1 MKLSIGDT
9 APTFTALIDNGEKIS
24 LSQFKGKNVILYFY
38 PKDDTPGC
46 TTEACDFTQ
55 HHSTFTDNN
64 TVIIGVSKDSVESH
78 QKFKAKYNLSLI
90 LIADPDGKLC
100 EKYGAWGEKK
110 NYGKIYEG
118 LIRST
123 FLIDE
128 KGKIKAA
135 MYNVKATGHV
145 AKVLRTHFET

>member
-1 MKLSIGDT
+1 MQLSIGDT
-9 APTFTALIDNGEKIS
+9 APVFTALTDTGEKIS
-24 LSQFKGKNVILYFY
+24 LAQFKGKNVILYFY

-55 HHSTFTDNN
+55 HHQTFTDANA
-64 TVIIGVSKDSVESH
+64 VIIGVSKDNMISH
-78 QKFKAKYNLSLI
+78 QKFKEKYKLPFTLI
-90 LIADPDGKLC
+90 SDPEGELC

-110 NYGKIYEG
+110 NYGKVYHGI
-118 LIRST
+118 IRST

-128 KGKIKAA
+128 KGKIKTA

-145 AKVLRTHFET
+145 EKILRDLF

>member
-145 AKVLRTHFET
+145 AKVLRTYFET

>member
-9 APTFTALIDNGEKIS
+9 APAFTALVDNEEKIS
-24 LSQFKGKNVILYFY
+24 LSQFKGKNIILYFY

-55 HHSTFTDNN
+55 HHKTFSDADTI
-64 TVIIGVSKDSVESH
+64 IIGVSKDSAQSH
-78 QKFKAKYNLSLI
+78 QAFKSKYNLPFI
-90 LIADPDGKLC
+90 LISDPDGELC
-100 EKYGAWGEKK
+100 EKYGARGIKQ
-110 NYGKIYEG
+110 NYGKSYEG
-118 LIRST
+118 IIRST

-145 AKVLRTHFET
+145 EKVLRECFSH

>member
-1 MKLSIGDT
+1 MKLSINDI
-9 APTFTALIDNGEKIS
+9 APAFTALADNGEKIS
-24 LSQFKGKNVILYFY
+24 LSHFKGKNVILYFY

-55 HHSTFTDNN
+55 HHKTFSDAN

-78 QKFKAKYNLSLI
+78 KKFKEKYNLPFI
-90 LIADPDGKLC
+90 LISDPNGSVC

-118 LIRST
+118 IIRST

-145 AKVLRTHFET
+145 EKILRELFS

>member
-1 MKLSIGDT
+1 MTLAIGDT
-9 APTFTALIDNGEKIS
+9 APAFTALADNGEKIS

-55 HHSTFTDNN
+55 HHNSFEKSN
-64 TVIIGVSKDSVESH
+64 TVIIGVSKDSLQSH
-78 QKFKAKYNLSLI
+78 QAFKSKYNLPFMLVS
-90 LIADPDGKLC
+90 DPEGAVC
-100 EKYGAWGEKK
+100 EKYAAWGEKK
-110 NYGKIYEG
+110 NYGKTYEG
-118 LIRST
+118 IIRST

-135 MYNVKATGHV
+135 MYNVKATRHV
-145 AKVLRTHFET
+145 EKILREFF